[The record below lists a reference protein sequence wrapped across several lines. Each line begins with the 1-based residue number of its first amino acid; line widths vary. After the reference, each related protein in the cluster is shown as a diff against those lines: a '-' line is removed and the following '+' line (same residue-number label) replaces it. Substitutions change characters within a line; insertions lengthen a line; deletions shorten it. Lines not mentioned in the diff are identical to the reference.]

1 MLDTNIVSDLLRNP
15 DGSAAKHIAEV
26 GPDAICV
33 SIITAAE
40 LRYGCAKKGS
50 AKLLAHVEAI
60 LESVQV
66 LAFDVPADAEYG
78 GIRAELEAA
87 GKTIGPNDLL
97 IAAHAYA
104 AGAILVTDNT
114 GEFSRVRGLRVE
126 NWIRSDPG
134 HT

>member
-1 MLDTNIVSDLLRNP
+1 MLDTNIVSDLLRHP
-15 DGSAAKHIAEV
+15 DGSVAKRIAEV

-40 LRYGCAKKGS
+40 LRYGCARKGF

-60 LESVQV
+60 LESVQI
-66 LAFDVPADAEYG
+66 LALDVPADAEYG

-87 GKTIGPNDLL
+87 GKPIGPNDLL
-97 IAAHAYA
+97 IASHACA

-114 GEFSRVRGLRVE
+114 DEFSRVRGLRVE
-126 NWIRSDPG
+126 NWIR
-134 HT
+134 

>member
-1 MLDTNIVSDLLRNP
+1 MLDTNIVSDLLRHPN
-15 DGSAAKHIAEV
+15 GSTAQRIADV

-66 LAFDVPADAEYG
+66 LAFDVPSDAEYG

-87 GKTIGPNDLL
+87 GKPIGPNDLL

-104 AGAILVTDNT
+104 AGAVLVTDNT

-126 NWIRSDPG
+126 NWVR
-134 HT
+134 

>member
-1 MLDTNIVSDLLRNP
+1 MTRYMLDTNVISSLLRNP
-15 DGSAAKHIAEV
+15 DGNAAKRIAEV

-50 AKLLAHVEAI
+50 AKLLAHIEAI

-66 LAFDVPADAEYG
+66 LALDVPTDKEYG

-87 GKTIGPNDLL
+87 GKIIGPNDLL
-97 IAAHAYA
+97 IAAHAYT

-114 GEFSRVRGLRVE
+114 GEFSRIRGLRVE
-126 NWIRSDPG
+126 NWIR
-134 HT
+134 